1 MSGPGRTGRLDGL
14 GPVAG
19 GIRGVAVVVRTG
31 ASAVSRRVR
40 RTLREPAALRD
51 ARRAQLTELARSAAS
66 GRAAGA
72 VGPDV
77 TPALDAAVTAWLA
90 DPGPVTGALLC
101 QVQGRYR
108 ATRRRPDG
116 EAPDLTAAGV
126 PLDEAQRLTALLAPA
141 GAARTGRV
149 PS

>member
-1 MSGPGRTGRLDGL
+1 MSGPGRTGRLDRL
-14 GPVAG
+14 GPVAAG
-19 GIRGVAVVVRTG
+19 VRGVAGAARTG

-51 ARRAQLTELARSAAS
+51 ARRAELTELARSAVS
-66 GRAAGA
+66 GPAGAA
-72 VGPDV
+72 VGPAA

-90 DPGPVTGALLC
+90 DPGPVTGALLR

-108 ATRRRPDG
+108 ATRDG
-116 EAPDLTAAGV
+116 DAPDLAAAGV
-126 PLDEAQRLTALLAPA
+126 PLDEAHRLTALLAPA